1 MRILTVAAASLL
13 FVGVASAQTEQKST
27 HDKVRTITGCL
38 EKSGEAREY
47 RLTTAS
53 GGTWEVKSDSV
64 SLGEHVGHT
73 VKLTGT
79 VSNASMHGM
88 KEDAKQEA
96 QEHGMAKGETEH
108 GHLTA
113 TELKMV
119 SESCKK

>member
-1 MRILTVAAASLL
+1 MRILTLAAASLL
-13 FVGVASAQTEQKST
+13 VVCVAGAQTEQKTT
-27 HDKVRTITGCL
+27 HKKVRVLTGCL
-38 EKSGEAREY
+38 QKTDEANEY
-47 RLTTAS
+47 KLTTAS

-64 SLGEHVGHT
+64 SLVEHIGHT

-79 VSNASMHGM
+79 VSNATMHGM

-113 TELKMV
+113 TDL
-119 SESCKK
+119 